1 MAKGQQRGNREIRK
15 SKQDKPL
22 LKPERQFGNST
33 ASNDTS
39 RGKDET

>member
-33 ASNDTS
+33 ARNDTS